1 MLKVCIKIYSLLQH
15 VLPQHCI
22 TYNDVFLLIISTKV

>member
-1 MLKVCIKIYSLLQH
+1 VLWQH

-22 TYNDVFLLIISTKV
+22 TYNDVSLLIISTKV